1 MTNIEITQ
9 AWERAERMAETIY
22 TAYALGIGTE
32 QAKKDQKSLAIL
44 VNMAKENG
52 FVYNGCYDEILNLKL

>member
-9 AWERAERMAETIY
+9 AWDRAAKMAKTIY
-22 TAYALGIGTE
+22 AAYALGIGIE